1 MFSVEL
7 GELKLQQLEIR
18 FERRKRIAEEATSK
32 FQGLKEECR
41 ELKNTF
47 TKQKERLENIC
58 KELSSKGWKRE
69 WKSERSVGPYAIEC
83 REKLMI
89 EFNNAIPKEMPKVGA
104 RIETLNTE
112 LSELRP
118 ISSNER
124 QKIEELIERK
134 KSGEKELSKLKNS
147 LKDIESQIEYNQKKM
162 DDGTN
167 EMLDTINT
175 HFSDLMNTLGY
186 AGMVQKILTDD
197 NKNGLKIL
205 VKFRATEDLTQLSF
219 NAQSGGEKSVATA
232 LYIIALQE
240 MTQVPF
246 R

>member
-1 MFSVEL
+1 
-7 GELKLQQLEIR
+7 
-18 FERRKRIAEEATSK
+18 
-32 FQGLKEECR
+32 
-41 ELKNTF
+41 
-47 TKQKERLENIC
+47 
-58 KELSSKGWKRE
+58 
-69 WKSERSVGPYAIEC
+69 
-83 REKLMI
+83 
-89 EFNNAIPKEMPKVGA
+89 
-104 RIETLNTE
+104 
-112 LSELRP
+112 
-118 ISSNER
+118 
-124 QKIEELIERK
+124 
-134 KSGEKELSKLKNS
+134 
-147 LKDIESQIEYNQKKM
+147 M

-167 EMLDTINT
+167 DMLDTINT

-246 R
+246 RYAYKFHNFMIIFVFLFLAQTSD

>member
-1 MFSVEL
+1 
-7 GELKLQQLEIR
+7 
-18 FERRKRIAEEATSK
+18 
-32 FQGLKEECR
+32 
-41 ELKNTF
+41 
-47 TKQKERLENIC
+47 
-58 KELSSKGWKRE
+58 
-69 WKSERSVGPYAIEC
+69 
-83 REKLMI
+83 MI

-104 RIETLNTE
+104 RIETLNSE
-112 LSELRP
+112 LAELRP

-167 EMLDTINT
+167 VMLDTINT

>member
-1 MFSVEL
+1 L
-7 GELKLQQLEIR
+7 R
-18 FERRKRIAEEATSK
+18 
-32 FQGLKEECR
+32 EECV
-41 ELKNTF
+41 ELKNRYSN
-47 TKQKERLENIC
+47 QKARLETLC
-58 KELSSKGWKRE
+58 KELCVKEWNRT
-69 WKSERSVGPYAIEC
+69 WKSDKSEGRYVDEC
-83 REKLMI
+83 YEKLMV
-89 EFNNAIPKEMPKVGA
+89 EFTNIIPKELPKVGA
-104 RIETLNTE
+104 RVDTLKGE

-118 ISSNER
+118 ISTNER
-124 QKIEELIERK
+124 QKIEELIEK
-134 KSGEKELSKLKNS
+134 KKTGETELVSIKNS
-147 LKDIESQIEYNQKKM
+147 LKDIESQIEYNQKQL

-167 EMLDTINT
+167 DMLDTINR
-175 HFSDLMNTLGY
+175 HFSDLMDSLGY

-205 VKFRATEDLTQLSF
+205 VKYRATEDLAQLSF

>member
-1 MFSVEL
+1 MS
-7 GELKLQQLEIR
+7 
-18 FERRKRIAEEATSK
+18 
-32 FQGLKEECR
+32 
-41 ELKNTF
+41 
-47 TKQKERLENIC
+47 
-58 KELSSKGWKRE
+58 
-69 WKSERSVGPYAIEC
+69 
-83 REKLMI
+83 
-89 EFNNAIPKEMPKVGA
+89 EFNNAIPKELPKVGA
-104 RIETLNTE
+104 RIETLNSE

-118 ISSNER
+118 ISVSDR

-134 KSGEKELSKLKNS
+134 NSGEKELLKIKNS
-147 LKDIESQIEYNQKKM
+147 LKDIETQIEYNQKRV
-162 DDGTN
+162 DEGTN
-167 EMLDTINT
+167 DMLDTINT
-175 HFSDLMNTLGY
+175 HFSDLMNSLGY

>member
-1 MFSVEL
+1 M
-7 GELKLQQLEIR
+7 
-18 FERRKRIAEEATSK
+18 T
-32 FQGLKEECR
+32 
-41 ELKNTF
+41 
-47 TKQKERLENIC
+47 
-58 KELSSKGWKRE
+58 
-69 WKSERSVGPYAIEC
+69 
-83 REKLMI
+83 
-89 EFNNAIPKEMPKVGA
+89 EFNNAIPKELPKVGA
-104 RIETLNTE
+104 RIETLNSE

-118 ISSNER
+118 ISVSDR

-134 KSGEKELSKLKNS
+134 NSGEKELLKIKNS
-147 LKDIESQIEYNQKKM
+147 LKDIETQIEYNQKRV
-162 DDGTN
+162 DEGTN
-167 EMLDTINT
+167 DMLDTINT
-175 HFSDLMNTLGY
+175 HFSDLMNSLGY

>member
-1 MFSVEL
+1 MSACRTTTT
-7 GELKLQQLEIR
+7 LQQE
-18 FERRKRIAEEATSK
+18 
-32 FQGLKEECR
+32 
-41 ELKNTF
+41 
-47 TKQKERLENIC
+47 
-58 KELSSKGWKRE
+58 
-69 WKSERSVGPYAIEC
+69 
-83 REKLMI
+83 
-89 EFNNAIPKEMPKVGA
+89 
-104 RIETLNTE
+104 
-112 LSELRP
+112 
-118 ISSNER
+118 
-124 QKIEELIERK
+124 
-134 KSGEKELSKLKNS
+134 ELSKLKNS

>member
-1 MFSVEL
+1 MV
-7 GELKLQQLEIR
+7 
-18 FERRKRIAEEATSK
+18 
-32 FQGLKEECR
+32 
-41 ELKNTF
+41 
-47 TKQKERLENIC
+47 
-58 KELSSKGWKRE
+58 
-69 WKSERSVGPYAIEC
+69 
-83 REKLMI
+83 
-89 EFNNAIPKEMPKVGA
+89 EFNNAIPKELPKVGA
-104 RIETLNTE
+104 RIDTLTGE

-118 ISSNER
+118 ISVTER

-134 KSGEKELSKLKNS
+134 KSGEKELKSLQNS
-147 LKDIESQIEYNQKKM
+147 LKDIETQIEYTQKQM

-167 EMLDTINT
+167 DMLDTINT
-175 HFSDLMNTLGY
+175 HFSNLMNTLGY

-197 NKNGLKIL
+197 NKNGLRIL

>member
-1 MFSVEL
+1 MS
-7 GELKLQQLEIR
+7 
-18 FERRKRIAEEATSK
+18 
-32 FQGLKEECR
+32 
-41 ELKNTF
+41 
-47 TKQKERLENIC
+47 
-58 KELSSKGWKRE
+58 
-69 WKSERSVGPYAIEC
+69 
-83 REKLMI
+83 
-89 EFNNAIPKEMPKVGA
+89 EFNNAIPKELPKVGA
-104 RIETLNTE
+104 RIETLNSE

-118 ISSNER
+118 ISVSDR

-134 KSGEKELSKLKNS
+134 NSGEKELLKIKNS
-147 LKDIESQIEYNQKKM
+147 LKDIETQIDYNQKRV
-162 DDGTN
+162 DEGTN
-167 EMLDTINT
+167 DMLDTINT
-175 HFSDLMNTLGY
+175 HFSDLMNSLGY

>member
-1 MFSVEL
+1 
-7 GELKLQQLEIR
+7 
-18 FERRKRIAEEATSK
+18 
-32 FQGLKEECR
+32 
-41 ELKNTF
+41 
-47 TKQKERLENIC
+47 
-58 KELSSKGWKRE
+58 
-69 WKSERSVGPYAIEC
+69 
-83 REKLMI
+83 
-89 EFNNAIPKEMPKVGA
+89 MPKVGA
-104 RIETLNTE
+104 RIDTLTGE

-118 ISSNER
+118 ISVTER

-134 KSGEKELSKLKNS
+134 KSGEKELKSLQNS
-147 LKDIESQIEYNQKKM
+147 LKDIETQIEYTQKQM

-167 EMLDTINT
+167 DMLDTINT
-175 HFSDLMNTLGY
+175 HFSNLMNTLGY

-197 NKNGLKIL
+197 NKNGLRIL